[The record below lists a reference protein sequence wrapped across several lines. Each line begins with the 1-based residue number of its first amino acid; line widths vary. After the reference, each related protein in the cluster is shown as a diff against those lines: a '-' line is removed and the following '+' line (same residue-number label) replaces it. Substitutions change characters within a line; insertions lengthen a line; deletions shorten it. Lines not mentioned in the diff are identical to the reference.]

1 MTVLEAGAALDRFLL
16 RLNRPVQYTVIAATV
31 LHMIAVAI
39 PYVPRAYVDYAR
51 YPVLSGVRQQDTYG
65 TDTIGNSYVAKVVLN
80 DPLDMYTKARLEQ
93 TPLERATWTR
103 EESAPYPPAGLL
115 MTAGLYAIGAATG
128 IEFYGMVLLLAAVF
142 VALSLWYFLNTRWY
156 LFPLLYLNFA
166 YFGYRLVY
174 VQDDSYLAM
183 LVVVMLALVI
193 ARSARSRR
201 ETSHL
206 LMALAIT
213 MKVSPAAYAREMLT
227 MRRSTAMIFAA
238 ILFAGFVL
246 PYFIWDNYLTIF
258 TFHDQVKGNIYDTVA
273 AVLLVVPFTI
283 VLWYVE
289 TRLGFDL
296 EDRIGWSLVPFA
308 MFVGIKMRVARH
320 LLIVLLVPDKRGP
333 RNITASIGLAL
344 YAAAPDVFRLGLVL
358 YITTVLLFAFLAH
371 YLRRIGWATVRDD
384 ARHPLRTVKLLLS
397 EPYMNC
403 GPDHTVRFEPRL
415 P

>member
-1 MTVLEAGAALDRFLL
+1 MTFLEAAAAVDRFLL
-16 RLNRPVQYTVIAATV
+16 RVNRPVQYTVIAATV

-39 PYVPRAYVDYAR
+39 PNVPRPYVDYAR
-51 YPVLSGVRQQDTYG
+51 VPLLSGVQQYDTYG

-93 TPLERATWTR
+93 TPLEKATWTR
-103 EESAPYPPAGLL
+103 EASAPYPPAALL
-115 MTAGLYAIGAATG
+115 TAAGLYAIGAATG
-128 IEFYGMVLLLAAVF
+128 IEFYGMVVLLAALF

-166 YFGYRLVY
+166 YFGYRFVY
-174 VQDDSYLAM
+174 VQDDTYLAM
-183 LVVVMLALVI
+183 LVVVMIALVI
-193 ARSARSRR
+193 ARRARGARRARSRR
-201 ETSHL
+201 QASHL

-213 MKVSPAAYAREMLT
+213 MKLSPVAYAWQMLT
-227 MRRSTAMIFAA
+227 MRRGTAMIFAA

-273 AVLLVVPFTI
+273 AVVLVAPFTI

-289 TRLGFDL
+289 TRLGFDM

-333 RNITASIGLAL
+333 RNIAASIGLAL
-344 YAAAPDVFRLGLVL
+344 YAAAPDVFRLGSVL
-358 YITTVLLFAFLAH
+358 YITTVLLFAVLAH
-371 YLRRIGWATVRDD
+371 YLWRIGWATVRDD
-384 ARHPLRTVKLLLS
+384 ARHPLRTVRLLLS
-397 EPYMNC
+397 EPR
-403 GPDHTVRFEPRL
+403 PDSL
-415 P
+415 AA

>member
-1 MTVLEAGAALDRFLL
+1 MTFLEASAAVDRFLL
-16 RLNRPVQYTVIAATV
+16 QVNRPVQYTVIAATV

-39 PYVPRAYVDYAR
+39 PNVPRPYVDYAR
-51 YPVLSGVRQQDTYG
+51 FPLLSGVHQYDTYG

-93 TPLERATWTR
+93 TPLEKATWTR
-103 EESAPYPPAGLL
+103 EASAPYPPAALL
-115 MTAGLYAIGAATG
+115 TAAGLYAVGAAIG
-128 IEFYGMVLLLAAVF
+128 IGFYGMVLLLAALF
-142 VALSLWYFLNTRWY
+142 VAMSLWYFLNTRWY

-166 YFGYRLVY
+166 YFGYRFVY
-174 VQDDSYLAM
+174 VQDDTYLAM
-183 LVVVMLALVI
+183 LVVVMIALVI
-193 ARSARSRR
+193 ARGARRARGARGARSGRDA
-201 ETSHL
+201 SHL

-213 MKVSPAAYAREMLT
+213 MKLSPVAYAWQILT
-227 MRRSTAMIFAA
+227 MRRGIAMIFAA

-258 TFHDQVKGNIYDTVA
+258 TFHDQVKGNIYDTIA
-273 AVLLVVPFTI
+273 AVALVVPFTI

-289 TRLGFDL
+289 TRLGFDM

-333 RNITASIGLAL
+333 RNIAASIGLAL
-344 YAAAPDVFRLGLVL
+344 YAAAPDVFRLGSVL
-358 YITTVLLFAFLAH
+358 YITTVLLFAFLAY

-384 ARHPLRTVKLLLS
+384 ARHPLRTVRLLLS
-397 EPYMNC
+397 EPRP
-403 GPDHTVRFEPRL
+403 GSL
-415 P
+415 AA

>member
-1 MTVLEAGAALDRFLL
+1 VTFLEAAAAVDRFLL
-16 RLNRPVQYTVIAATV
+16 RVNRPVQYMVIAATV

-39 PYVPRAYVDYAR
+39 PNVPRAYIDYAR
-51 YPVLSGVRQQDTYG
+51 FPLLSGVRQHDTYG

-93 TPLERATWTR
+93 TPLEKATWTK
-103 EESAPYPPAGLL
+103 EASAPYPPAGLL
-115 MTAGLYAIGAATG
+115 TTAGLYAIGAATG
-128 IEFYGMVLLLAAVF
+128 IEFYGMVLLLAALF

-166 YFGYRLVY
+166 YFGHRFVY

-183 LVVVMLALVI
+183 LVVVMIALVL
-193 ARSARSRR
+193 ARSRR
-201 ETSHL
+201 EATHL
-206 LMALAIT
+206 LMGLAIT
-213 MKVSPAAYAREMLT
+213 MKLSPAAYVREMLT
-227 MRRSTAMIFAA
+227 MRRGTAMIFAA

-289 TRLGFDL
+289 TRLGFDM

-333 RNITASIGLAL
+333 RNIAASIGLAL
-344 YAAAPDVFRLGLVL
+344 YAAAPDVFRLGSVL

-371 YLRRIGWATVRDD
+371 CLRRIGWATVRDD
-384 ARHPLRTVKLLLS
+384 ARHPLRTVRLLLS
-397 EPYMNC
+397 EPRQ
-403 GPDHTVRFEPRL
+403 GASSGSA
-415 P
+415 